1 MISAVVIL
9 WIKARVRIS
18 WSRLI
23 TVTVWWNTA
32 LWSVKITIELK
43 ETWQTG
49 LLADNPPLEWQK
61 NHSNT
66 GNWWKL
72 KSPPQAKK
80 NKENHRFL
88 ARRRRKFWEIH
99 FKERFLTFRKSIN
112 WPTKSEKL
120 SPQIS
125 LKSTFL
131 NRKIAYVN
139 YFQMTPP
146 PPPEGGQGRVVSQK
160 FQLIFLT

>member
-9 WIKARVRIS
+9 WGTKARVRIP

-23 TVTVWWNTA
+23 TVWWNTV

-43 ETWQTG
+43 EKSTDLTNRSTCN
-49 LLADNPPLEWQK
+49 DNPPLEWQK

-80 NKENHRFL
+80 FKEFFLNHRFL

-112 WPTKSEKL
+112 WPTKSENLPKFPL
-120 SPQIS
+120 SQLFWIEKS
-125 LKSTFL
+125 LMSTIF
-131 NRKIAYVN
+131 RW
-139 YFQMTPP
+139 PP
-146 PPPEGGQGRVVSQK
+146 HPLRRGVKVV
-160 FQLIFLT
+160 L